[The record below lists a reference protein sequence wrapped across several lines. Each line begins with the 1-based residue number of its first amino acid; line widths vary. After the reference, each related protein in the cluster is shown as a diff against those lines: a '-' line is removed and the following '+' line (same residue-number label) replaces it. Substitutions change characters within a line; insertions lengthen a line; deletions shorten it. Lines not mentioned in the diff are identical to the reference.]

1 MSFRIREAPPSSTRG
16 VIGDEDQAALRKDQ
30 EVFTPPRL
38 QAATT
43 TRHPRIAAIHRG
55 IRGWTRGK
63 HRSTST
69 MTGLSA
75 RLSSAFLFARLK
87 PSPQR
92 LYRIVLDKFREE
104 DGHRLVCD
112 MPRRVARRSSR
123 RSARRSRAWRGS
135 RQPAAIAQGN
145 PGERACTHW
154 FTGWPSNDRQELIR
168 FGFPSCPKLPAY
180 PRTAY
185 RTACAKPL

>member
-1 MSFRIREAPPSSTRG
+1 VTKTRLPYGKIRRY
-16 VIGDEDQAALRKDQ
+16 LRRPGSKRLPLPG
-30 EVFTPPRL
+30 TPGSR
-38 QAATT
+38 QF
-43 TRHPRIAAIHRG
+43 IAAYEAG
-55 IRGWTRGK
+55 LAVSTAAQA
-63 HRSTST
+63 RSRDYR
-69 MTGLSA
+69 A

-123 RSARRSRAWRGS
+123 RSARRGRAWRGS

>member
-1 MSFRIREAPPSSTRG
+1 MREAPPSSTRG

-112 MPRRVARRSSR
+112 MPRRVARRIIEEIGETRPSM
-123 RSARRSRAWRGS
+123 ARFTTTCCDRS
-135 RQPAAIAQGN
+135 RQP
-145 PGERACTHW
+145 RR
-154 FTGWPSNDRQELIR
+154 TGLHSLVHRMAVQ
-168 FGFPSCPKLPAY
+168 
-180 PRTAY
+180 
-185 RTACAKPL
+185 